1 MAYDASVNSLI
12 IETIIGA
19 DTVFKG
25 NISTAKPIRID
36 GVYEGEIVSE
46 DIIIITETGKF
57 NGTLKCRELQI
68 AGCGEGS
75 ATCTELM
82 EFAPTGK
89 FKGDITTK
97 NIVTCK
103 ETVIDGTL
111 TMGTLR

>member
-12 IETIIGA
+12 IETAIGA
-19 DTVFKG
+19 ETVFKG
-25 NISTAKPIRID
+25 NISTSKPIRID
-36 GVYEGEIVSE
+36 GTYEGEINSD
-46 DIIIITETGKF
+46 DIVIITETGSFKG
-57 NGTLKCRELQI
+57 NLKCRELQI
-68 AGCGEGS
+68 SGRGEGT

-89 FKGDITTK
+89 FKGDITTR

-111 TMGTLR
+111 TMGSLR